1 MVPTWGWVNTYGTIL
16 GLIFKGRTWNPLE
29 HAWLDIWAPLFEV
42 CPAGYDGLQHLRYKS
57 GNITVEKYG
66 EETKGADDS
75 FLLQISD
82 ES

>member
-1 MVPTWGWVNTYGTIL
+1 MLPPACGWND
-16 GLIFKGRTWNPLE
+16 
-29 HAWLDIWAPLFEV
+29 AWLDIWAPLFEV